1 MSNQVFF
8 SVGKESS
15 LNLKRFLVKIDLLAI
30 CCTKENVA
38 DMHFVFGM
46 GFCAGVKRL
55 EGEIVMAGG
64 ALSMAGEQDPW
75 VRQRQVNQEHHLP
88 GLAS

>member
-1 MSNQVFF
+1 M
-8 SVGKESS
+8 
-15 LNLKRFLVKIDLLAI
+15 
-30 CCTKENVA
+30 A

-46 GFCAGVKRL
+46 GFCAGVKHL

-64 ALSMAGEQDPW
+64 ALSMAGEQDPC
-75 VRQRQVNQEHHLP
+75 VRQIQVNQEHHLP